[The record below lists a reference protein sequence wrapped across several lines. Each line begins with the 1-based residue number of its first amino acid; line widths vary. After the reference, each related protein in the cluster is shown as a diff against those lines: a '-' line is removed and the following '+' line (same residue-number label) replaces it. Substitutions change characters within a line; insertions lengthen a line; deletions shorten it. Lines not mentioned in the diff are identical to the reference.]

1 MRSFD
6 SLVVERD
13 GPVLTIRIIPLRTS
27 LTRDPPADIHRDL
40 GLLLDEL
47 RHDYSVRVVVLT
59 GAEDGEFCAAPPGG
73 SYNSQRSLD
82 RLVGPE
88 GQWTTFMGLIHTHQ
102 TMTDLEIPIIARVNG
117 DAIGFGQSLML
128 SCDLII
134 AREDARITDVHL
146 AMGEVSSADGKGP
159 VGPIFG
165 TAPGDGAGALIPL
178 FMSPPLAKEYLMLS
192 RVRTAAEMA
201 SAGVINRAVPMADL
215 DLAVDE
221 MVDGLLERPPYAL
234 GWTKRIVNARVRD
247 QLNRALDSST
257 AYEMV
262 NFLHFKV
269 GGAPT
274 GHQRSGNQD

>member
-165 TAPGDGAGALIPL
+165 T
-178 FMSPPLAKEYLMLS
+178 
-192 RVRTAAEMA
+192 
-201 SAGVINRAVPMADL
+201 VINRAVPMADL